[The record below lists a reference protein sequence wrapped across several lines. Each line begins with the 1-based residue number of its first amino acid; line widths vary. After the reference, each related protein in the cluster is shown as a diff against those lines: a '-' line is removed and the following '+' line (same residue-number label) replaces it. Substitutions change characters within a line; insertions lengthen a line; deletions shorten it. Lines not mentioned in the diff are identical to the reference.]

1 MNNTVLVEMDAAV
14 YEELTKTLNNAEKT
28 TETLRI
34 LNDMLLLV
42 QSAIMTDAPLS
53 VKDNEIHIEGKS
65 ISHVLAYLKE
75 KENAK

>member
-1 MNNTVLVEMDAAV
+1 MNNNVLVEMDAAV
-14 YEELTKTLNNAEKT
+14 YEELAKTLNNAEKT
-28 TETLRI
+28 TETLHI

-53 VKDNEIHIEGKS
+53 VENNEIHIEGKP